1 MQCYIITF
9 QTSLSNRTGLESAIK
24 SYGTWAKIM
33 PNTWAVVSDKTA
45 KDVRDH
51 ILSNLAQG
59 DRLMVV
65 RSGTEAAWS
74 NAEASI
80 DWLKKNL

>member
-1 MQCYIITF
+1 
-9 QTSLSNRTGLESAIK
+9 
-24 SYGTWAKIM
+24 M